1 MLGGTGVLVFHI
13 AGRSDWAAA
22 QRGGRYFAPGFDDR
36 GRLDAHLSAV
46 REGHWEDVRRREF
59 ADAFVPLV
67 LLEIDT
73 ERLTSPVQEVGS
85 AYRILGPVNADAVVG
100 VRDLPRSS
108 ASEIAGAIAR
118 ETARDFGGEMLFWV
132 TLLAVFALSVLG
144 LAAIGYLLVE
154 DPGGVIGG
162 VIGMGVAT
170 TLVVL
175 WLRRRAEA

>member
-1 MLGGTGVLVFHI
+1 M
-13 AGRSDWAAA
+13 
-22 QRGGRYFAPGFDDR
+22 
-36 GRLDAHLSAV
+36 
-46 REGHWEDVRRREF
+46 
-59 ADAFVPLV
+59 PLV

-73 ERLTSPVQEVGS
+73 ERLTSPVQEAGS

-118 ETARDFGGEMLFWV
+118 ETARDFGGEMLLWV

-144 LAAIGYLLVE
+144 LAAIGYLLGAN
-154 DPGGVIGG
+154 PGGVIGG